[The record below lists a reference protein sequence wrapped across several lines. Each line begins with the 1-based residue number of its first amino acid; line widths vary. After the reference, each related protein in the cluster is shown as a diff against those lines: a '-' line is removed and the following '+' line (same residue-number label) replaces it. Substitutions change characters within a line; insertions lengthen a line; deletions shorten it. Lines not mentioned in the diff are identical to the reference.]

1 LPTVKLSIRLPLH
14 LQELA
19 LADLADLDF
28 DAFEEGEDGFV
39 AYAPA
44 ARWNDVKREHV
55 ERMLASLG
63 APVSLEE
70 EIIPDENWNARWEA
84 SIQPLEVGPFLVK
97 PSWHHVDPLDD
108 ARIILEIDPKMSFG
122 TGYHPSTRFALRFLP
137 GIVRGGE
144 LVLDAG
150 CGTGILALAA
160 LKLGARDAIG
170 FDIDPWASV
179 NAEENAARNGLA
191 SRFEV
196 REGSLEVVPES
207 GFDIVLANIN
217 RNVLLDLLP
226 ALTGRLRASGV
237 LVLAGLLREDRAVMI
252 AALERVGRH
261 IDVEATE
268 DEWWAAVA
276 T

>member
-1 LPTVKLSIRLPLH
+1 LPTVKLSIRVPLH

-19 LADLADLDF
+19 LADLAELDF
-28 DAFEEGEDGFV
+28 DAFEENEDGLV

-44 ARWNDVKREHV
+44 AGWTDAKREHV
-55 ERMLASLG
+55 ERMLTALG
-63 APVSLEE
+63 APASLEE
-70 EIIPDENWNARWEA
+70 EIIPEENWNARWEA
-84 SIQPLEVGPFLVK
+84 SIQPLAVGPFLVK

-122 TGYHPSTRFALRFLP
+122 TGYHPSTRLALRFLP
-137 GIVRGGE
+137 DIVRGGE
-144 LVLDAG
+144 GVLDAG

-160 LKLGARDAIG
+160 LKLGARRAIG
-170 FDIDPWASV
+170 FDIDPWARV
-179 NAEENAARNGLA
+179 NAAENAARNHLE

-196 REGSLEVVPES
+196 REGSLEVVPED

-226 ALTGRLRASGV
+226 GLDSRLQTSGV
-237 LVLAGLLREDRAVMI
+237 LVLAGLLREDRDVMVE
-252 AALERVGRH
+252 ALDRLDLH
-261 IDVEATE
+261 IDLEATE
-268 DEWWAAVA
+268 EEWWAAVA